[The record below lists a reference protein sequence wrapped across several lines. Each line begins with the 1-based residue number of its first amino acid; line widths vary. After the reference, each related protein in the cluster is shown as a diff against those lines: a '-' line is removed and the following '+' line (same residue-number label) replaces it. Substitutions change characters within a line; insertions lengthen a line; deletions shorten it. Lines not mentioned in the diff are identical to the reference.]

1 MDALQ
6 RLWYRLQLRLLFHER
21 RGDAFQDFFAELMAR
36 KHRGDFLRSRPWGNE
51 GDRKND
57 GYLRSTRTMFQVYA
71 PDEFTAAKTVA
82 KIREDFPGALE
93 HWDEHLDEWVFVHNG
108 RGLGPQVTKALLDE
122 FAALRKKH
130 PSRRV
135 ATWGYEEIEPI
146 VMSLSD
152 DDLAELLGRV
162 GSLEE
167 LRRIGYAEIQPVL
180 SRLAEFSPAGVG
192 IVRREVPE
200 KKLEFNGLSEHAQDM
215 IRMGM
220 RRVDAVERY
229 LRESRQPTLG
239 DKVAAAYNTHYLSLR
254 LTGKSADEIFEAL
267 LEFTNGPVRR
277 NVGQELAALTVL
289 AHFFASCDIFEDA
302 PPSTGPDP
310 EPTLPPSRT

>member
-6 RLWYRLQLRLLFHER
+6 RSWYRLQLRLLFHER
-21 RGDAFQDFFAELMAR
+21 RGEAFQDFFADVMAR

-57 GYLRSTRTMFQVYA
+57 GYLRSSRTMFQVYA

-82 KIREDFPGALE
+82 KIREDFAGALK
-93 HWDEHLDEWVFVHNG
+93 HWDTHLDEWVFVHNG

-122 FAALRKKH
+122 FDALRSRH

-135 ATWGYEEIEPI
+135 STWGYEEIEPI

-167 LRRIGYAEIQPVL
+167 LSRIGYEEIQPIL

-192 IVRREVPE
+192 TVRREVPE
-200 KKLEFNGLSEHAQDM
+200 KKLEFNGLSDDAQHL
-215 IRMGM
+215 IRMSM
-220 RRVDAVERY
+220 RRVDEVERY
-229 LRESRQPTLG
+229 LRESHRPTLG
-239 DKVAAAYNTHYLSLR
+239 DEVAAAYNARYLSLR
-254 LTGKSADEIFEAL
+254 DAGQGADEIFQAL

-277 NVGQELAALTVL
+277 SVRQEMAALTVL

-302 PPSTGPDP
+302 PPSTEPDP
-310 EPTLPPSRT
+310 EPTLLRSRS